1 MKIKATSFEILN
13 GINGTKLLLEVDKGS
28 FKAVMKMQE
37 NKTLSGDLEVKVE
50 KYREKRSLNHN
61 KLFWDMCN
69 YLAEHINEIT
79 ATEIYKQ
86 LIRDFGIATIIPIA
100 DDILEMTINA
110 WQEKGEGWQT
120 EMLRKSKL
128 DGNYTNVK
136 FWFGSSVY
144 NSKQFYKLVEGLKQ
158 ECLQY
163 DLDIS
168 FYDKQMQSAMEELKK
183 KESAYEIKTNK
194 SR

>member
-61 KLFWDMCN
+61 KFFWDMQGC
-69 YLAEHINEIT
+69 LRQRIKQMQ
-79 ATEIYKQ
+79 ATRVYKQ

-110 WQEKGEGWQT
+110 WQEKGRRVANGNVAKKVNLTAITQ
-120 EMLRKSKL
+120 MLS
-128 DGNYTNVK
+128 
-136 FWFGSSVY
+136 FGLAVRFIIQSSFI
-144 NSKQFYKLVEGLKQ
+144 NWLKG
-158 ECLQY
+158 
-163 DLDIS
+163 
-168 FYDKQMQSAMEELKK
+168 
-183 KESAYEIKTNK
+183 
-194 SR
+194 